1 MGGVAAD
8 WQPEAFGL
16 AAFRNAV
23 QSPRQKGG
31 SRPSTSPQANIGA
44 NSAENG
50 QGLSKSPLYLA
61 SFS

>member
-8 WQPEAFGL
+8 WKQEAFGL

-31 SRPSTSPQANIGA
+31 SRPSTSPQATMGRQLSRKRA
-44 NSAENG
+44 
-50 QGLSKSPLYLA
+50 GLVKIAPYLA